1 MTKEARNE
9 ADVVVDD
16 EDLSDEQSSVID
28 LPIGKSYLIFGPPGS
43 GKSNLMLLRANY
55 LYLAKYTNIQIVV
68 FTRTL
73 QEFIGSGG
81 KQYDFPRDKIKTSTK
96 FFQDLLFKYGASVA
110 LPATFE
116 ERRAILVQ
124 EVTKL
129 VDSKHLK
136 NVYDTILLDEAQDYL
151 PEEISLFRRLG
162 KHLFATADS
171 RQKIYKGDDAIAT
184 LRKSVD
190 EERDL
195 ELHFRIGVRI
205 CKVADALMKDSDQYN
220 PLEPGCQYDEKSDP
234 SKVEVVHCA
243 DIQEQGKKILESLR
257 LQAKT
262 YPDQL
267 LGVICPKR
275 ETLEEIKTIIANSDL
290 SNITVMQG
298 DGDAIHFLSDKQICV
313 STIHAAKGLEFRTVH
328 IPGAE
333 GIRKFPHQR
342 NIAFTAITRAKT
354 TVSVYHTGNLPGF
367 LEDALHANDSKPLP
381 DKKSV
386 FGGKKK

>member
-1 MTKEARNE
+1 MKLTWWI
-9 ADVVVDD
+9 DD
-16 EDLSDEQSSVID
+16 EDLSEEQSNVID

-43 GKSNLMLLRANY
+43 GKSNLLLLRANF
-55 LYLAKYTNIQIVV
+55 LYLAQHTNIQIVV

-81 KQYDFPRDKIKTSTK
+81 KQYDFPKDKIKTSTK
-96 FFQDLLFKYGASVA
+96 FFQDLLYRYGVSVS

-116 ERRAILVQ
+116 ERRAVLLH

-136 NVYDTILLDEAQDYL
+136 DVYDTILLDEAQDYL
-151 PEEISLFRRLG
+151 PEEIGLFRRLC
-162 KHLFATADS
+162 KYLFATADS
-171 RQKIYKGDDAIAT
+171 RQKIYKGDDAIAA
-184 LRKSVD
+184 LSKSVD
-190 EERDL
+190 EEINL
-195 ELHFRIGVRI
+195 ELHYRIGLKI

-220 PLEPGCQYDEKSDP
+220 PLEPGCQYDEGSDP

-243 DIQEQGKKILESLR
+243 DLQEQGNKIVDSLR

-267 LGVICPKR
+267 LGVICPKH
-275 ETLEEIKTIIANSDL
+275 EALEEIKGIIANSDL
-290 SNITVMQG
+290 ASMTVMQG
-298 DGDAIHFLSDKQICV
+298 EGDVIHFLPDKQICV

-328 IPGAE
+328 IPAAE
-333 GIRKFPHQR
+333 GIRRFPHQR
-342 NIAFTAITRAKT
+342 NLAFTAITRAKT
-354 TVSVYHTGNLPGF
+354 TVSVYHTANLPGY

-381 DKKSV
+381 DKKRA